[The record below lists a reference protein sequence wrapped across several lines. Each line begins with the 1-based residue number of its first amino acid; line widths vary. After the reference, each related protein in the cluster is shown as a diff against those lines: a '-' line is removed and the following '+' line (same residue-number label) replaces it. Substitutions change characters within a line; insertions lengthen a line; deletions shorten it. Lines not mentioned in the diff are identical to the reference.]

1 MIPRLQAGSEVTVP
15 SRRWGEKVSLLP
27 VAAEMLLD
35 EVGKIGSRS
44 LTEEDATDS
53 GGDAGGEVEGKLDE
67 VGKSGSRSL
76 TEEDS
81 TDSGRDAGGE
91 V

>member
-44 LTEEDATDS
+44 LTEEFQQIAAEMPEKKYKVSWTKLEKLA
-53 GGDAGGEVEGKLDE
+53 AGH
-67 VGKSGSRSL
+67 
-76 TEEDS
+76 
-81 TDSGRDAGGE
+81 
-91 V
+91 

>member
-35 EVGKIGSRS
+35 EVGNIGSRS
-44 LTEEDATDS
+44 LTEEFQQIA
-53 GGDAGGEVEGKLDE
+53 AGMPEEEYEASWTKLE
-67 VGKSGSRSL
+67 KL
-76 TEEDS
+76 A
-81 TDSGRDAGGE
+81 AGH
-91 V
+91 